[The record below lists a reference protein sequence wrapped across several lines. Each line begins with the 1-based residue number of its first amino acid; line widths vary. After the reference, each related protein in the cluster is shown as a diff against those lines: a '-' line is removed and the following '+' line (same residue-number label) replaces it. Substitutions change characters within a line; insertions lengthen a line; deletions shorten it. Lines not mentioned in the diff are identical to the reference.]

1 MLFVQN
7 NFMNRRSIT
16 TSSNLREEFY
26 ETYFEMYNKIGRLN
40 PLMSLSTDSSEAI
53 LPVLPEIELAARWK
67 ERLE

>member
-1 MLFVQN
+1 MLFVRN

-16 TSSNLREEFY
+16 TSSDLRETFY